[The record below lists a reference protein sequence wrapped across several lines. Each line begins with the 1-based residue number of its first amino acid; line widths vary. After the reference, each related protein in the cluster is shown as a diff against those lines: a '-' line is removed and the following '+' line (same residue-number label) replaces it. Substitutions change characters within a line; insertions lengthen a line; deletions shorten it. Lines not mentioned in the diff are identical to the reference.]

1 MRRRAAL
8 QERDVVEHLQLSKHL
23 KESLV
28 ACQAV
33 HGQAFDAAFSHLSPN
48 VAGQLKGALGK

>member
-1 MRRRAAL
+1 MVA
-8 QERDVVEHLQLSKHL
+8 HLQLSKHM

-28 ACQAV
+28 ACQAM

-48 VAGQLKGALGK
+48 VAEQLKGALGQRL